1 MNSGLVRAPEFDGAA
16 GWLNTD
22 RPIQLKDLKG
32 KVVLL
37 DFWTY
42 CCINCMHVIPDLNKL
57 ERKYPNELVVIG
69 VHSAKFDNERE
80 SENIKNAVLRYGIKH
95 PVVNDAKFAI
105 WQAYTV
111 NAWPTLVLIDPDGKI
126 VEQVSG
132 EGNLEE
138 LDSTIAGLI
147 SRFSKAGRI
156 DSKPIKFASQKDS
169 EKLTVLDFPGK
180 IAADEPSGRL
190 FVSDS
195 GHNRIL
201 VLSQKGDLLSIIGS
215 GTAGA
220 SDGDF
225 SHASFNHPQGLVFR
239 NGSLFVADTE
249 NHLIRRIQLESNKV
263 STIAGTGKQ
272 AAFRAGGG
280 PALATALSSPWD
292 LVFIGD
298 RLFIA
303 MAGNHQIW
311 TLSSDG
317 SKVEPFAGS
326 GREDIIDG
334 PLSSAAL
341 AQPSGITTDGVKLY
355 FADSEVSAVRAATI
369 GGAGEVKTIIGQGLF
384 EFGDKDGV
392 AGEARLQHPLGILS
406 RQGKLYVA
414 DSYNHKIKVISPDSR
429 KSDTLSGDG
438 KPGSA
443 DGLHARF
450 SEPGGL
456 TAIGDDLYI
465 ADTNNHSIRVLNL
478 KAKSVSTLPIRM
490 PNSLKRPAVVET
502 KGASLIQSGPKANI
516 QMSKLHT
523 VKAGSRGKLILDVE
537 FPPAFHLNSE
547 GPLKYKVTR
556 LEGKAVN
563 IDARQMARTVHPPR
577 LPLSIPFTAGPD
589 KSTGEIQLDA
599 DVYYCSSGANQV
611 CKVKAVSIVDRIKTS
626 AASSNQVLTNKV
638 VISGKD

>member
-1 MNSGLVRAPEFDGAA
+1 MNSGLVRAPEFDGGV

-22 RPIQLKDLKG
+22 RPIHLKDLKG

-42 CCINCMHVIPDLNKL
+42 CCINCMHVIPDLKKL
-57 ERKYPNELVVIG
+57 EEKYPNELVVIG

-80 SENIKNAVLRYGIKH
+80 SESIKNAVLRYGIKH

-105 WQAYTV
+105 WHAYTV

-132 EGNLEE
+132 EGNFEE

-147 SRFSKAGRI
+147 SRFSQAGRL
-156 DSKPIKFASQKDS
+156 DRKPIKFAPEKDAQK
-169 EKLTVLDFPGK
+169 LRVLDFPGK

-201 VLSQKGDLLSIIGS
+201 VLSEKGCLLSIIGS

-239 NGSLFVADTE
+239 NGSLYVADTE
-249 NHLIRRIQLESNKV
+249 NHLIRRIQLESKQV

-311 TLSSDG
+311 ALSSDR

-334 PLSSAAL
+334 LLSSAAL
-341 AQPSGITTDGVKLY
+341 AQPSGITTNGVKLY
-355 FADSEVSAVRAATI
+355 FADSEVSAVRAATV
-369 GGAGEVKTIIGQGLF
+369 GRYGEVKTIIGQGLF
-384 EFGDKDGV
+384 EFGDKDGT
-392 AGEARLQHPLGILS
+392 AEEARLQHPLGILW

-414 DSYNHKIKVISPDSR
+414 DSYNHKVKVISADSR
-429 KSDTLSGDG
+429 KSDTLAGDG

-456 TAIGDDLYI
+456 TAIGDNLYI
-465 ADTNNHSIRVLNL
+465 ADTNNHRIRVLNL
-478 KAKSVSTLPIRM
+478 KSNSVGTLPITM
-490 PNSLKRPAVVET
+490 PGSHKQPAVVET
-502 KGASLIQSGPKANI
+502 KGASLLQSAPKANI
-516 QMSKLHT
+516 LTSKINL
-523 VKAGSRGKLILDVE
+523 VKAGSRGKLIVDVE
-537 FPPAFHLNSE
+537 FPPAFHLNTE
-547 GPLKYKVTR
+547 APLKYKVVR
-556 LEGKAVN
+556 IEGKAVM
-563 IDARQMARTVHPPR
+563 IDAKQLARTIQPAQ

-599 DVYYCSSGANQV
+599 DIYYCSSGVNQV
-611 CKVKAVSIVDRIKTS
+611 CKVKAVSIVSHIKTS